1 MVFAITMVLSHHPR
15 AVWMDCIRGH
25 QFEDEDED
33 DGAGC
38 VGWRK

>member
-15 AVWMDCIRGH
+15 AVWMDCLRGH
-25 QFEDEDED
+25 QDEDEDED